1 MTRIPFGAKFV
12 DKNSTRLLIFL
23 LLLMKL
29 EPLAQLVEHR
39 PFKAGVP
46 GSTPGR
52 LTIFRGL
59 RCPSTHR
66 LQAAE
71 CRPTETA
78 RASFSRW
85 FCSPGRTRS
94 GGSVEMN
101 FNFVSPS
108 SSPA

>member
-59 RCPSTHR
+59 RCPLHTSAANR
-66 LQAAE
+66 RVQAG
-71 CRPTETA
+71 
-78 RASFSRW
+78 RAGWSLSL
-85 FCSPGRTRS
+85 SLALLA
-94 GGSVEMN
+94 GSDPQPWERGN
-101 FNFVSPS
+101 GF
-108 SSPA
+108 